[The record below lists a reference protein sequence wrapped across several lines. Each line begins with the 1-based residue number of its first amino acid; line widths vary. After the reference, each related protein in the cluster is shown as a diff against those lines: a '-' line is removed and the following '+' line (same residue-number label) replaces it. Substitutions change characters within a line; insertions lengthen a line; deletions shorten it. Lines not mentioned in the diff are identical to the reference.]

1 MNDWS
6 VFAFVPLRGPILDC
20 VVADSYDQICRV
32 QKCICGLIGYL
43 PNATAEI
50 WKLLARDCSRSL
62 KSSNNRKCRCA
73 KEIANGSAEFWLAR
87 HKSEEDHRR
96 FRGIDKTR
104 GFGKGML
111 RSTSL
116 RNRRG
121 EADRFA
127 LSCACHDVYRQTNER
142 CSRTVGFSCAKRSGK
157 HLCGSRGRI
166 NFCRIFCYRFTE
178 TDRI

>member
-1 MNDWS
+1 MFDAGGNNIDMNDRS
-6 VFAFVPLRGPILDC
+6 LFGFVPLRGPILDC
-20 VVADSYDQICRV
+20 VVADSYDQISRV

-43 PNATAEI
+43 TNAATEI

-73 KEIANGSAEFWLAR
+73 KEITNGSAEFRFAR

-111 RSTSL
+111 RSRTL

-121 EADRFA
+121 HSD
-127 LSCACHDVYRQTNER
+127 
-142 CSRTVGFSCAKRSGK
+142 
-157 HLCGSRGRI
+157 
-166 NFCRIFCYRFTE
+166 
-178 TDRI
+178 